1 MDKGK
6 EIQLEFENF
15 KKAVQT
21 MEMVKN
27 KMTEMA
33 RELMKKQNVIK
44 FIENDMSVRD
54 VIEVENM

>member
-1 MDKGK
+1 
-6 EIQLEFENF
+6 
-15 KKAVQT
+15 
-21 MEMVKN
+21 MEMVKD

-44 FIENDMSVRD
+44 FIENDMSVND